1 MDNNIIVVRSKRKT
15 LAIEIKSNGSVY
27 LRAPLFA
34 SDSEIEDFINLKK
47 TWIDTHLQRLK
58 SIKEE
63 AEKVKKLTDDE
74 ISSLKL
80 SAELHIPKRVEFYAE
95 KMGLDYGKIS
105 IKLQKTRWGSCSVR
119 KNLNFNCLLML
130 APGEVIDSVVV
141 HELCHLK
148 EMNHSKNFYELVY
161 SYFPDYY
168 RCNSWLKKNGSRLI
182 NRAFDLF

>member
-34 SDSEIEDFINLKK
+34 LDSEIEDFINLKK

-63 AEKVKKLTDDE
+63 AKKVKKLTDDE

-105 IKLQKTRWGSCSVR
+105 IKL
-119 KNLNFNCLLML
+119 
-130 APGEVIDSVVV
+130 
-141 HELCHLK
+141 
-148 EMNHSKNFYELVY
+148 
-161 SYFPDYY
+161 
-168 RCNSWLKKNGSRLI
+168 
-182 NRAFDLF
+182 